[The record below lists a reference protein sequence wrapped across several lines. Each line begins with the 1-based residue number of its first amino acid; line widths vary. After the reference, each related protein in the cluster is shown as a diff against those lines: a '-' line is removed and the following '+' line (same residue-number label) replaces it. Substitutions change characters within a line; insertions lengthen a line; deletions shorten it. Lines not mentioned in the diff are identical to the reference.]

1 MAGRARRGTA
11 TRKPGVLPE
20 EAGERLDQDE
30 STPNPAETVVPKTS
44 TTMKLP
50 ESAIYA
56 KEFIPTASFATEP
69 SPIGLS
75 NATGRDPPKL
85 EEISRSTNR
94 KLPKRP
100 KDQDEKMAI
109 DGFVDTMHKLLHTP
123 ENFVVLVSGLV
134 ETMNRWLSETK
145 TMEFLACLLFE
156 EVIIILIWGGGT
168 GIELIK

>member
-1 MAGRARRGTA
+1 MPSSYCDSTSNFRLTPTVCLYSRARVQFFILYTNSVL
-11 TRKPGVLPE
+11 GV
-20 EAGERLDQDE
+20 AY
-30 STPNPAETVVPKTS
+30 TVS
-44 TTMKLP
+44 
-50 ESAIYA
+50 I
-56 KEFIPTASFATEP
+56 
-69 SPIGLS
+69 
-75 NATGRDPPKL
+75 
-85 EEISRSTNR
+85 